1 MNKVAAVI
9 LRPPDRP
16 VPLAS
21 LSFGNNLYSY
31 HPLCRSSISGCF
43 GQQPV
48 LRAADGVLLFGELER
63 PAKHRASTI
72 PVCVGLYRPKLPAAA
87 NQQAK
92 VDAGTSGI
100 DQPI

>member
-48 LRAADGVLLFGELER
+48 LAAADRVLLLRQLERAAQQRAAPVPLRIGLDRRELLVTAHEQPE
-63 PAKHRASTI
+63 
-72 PVCVGLYRPKLPAAA
+72 
-87 NQQAK
+87 
-92 VDAGTSGI
+92 VDFRMAR
-100 DQPI
+100 